1 MLLSP
6 RRLQS
11 RCFTLRECC
20 VCVEKLADRKD
31 PQSASEGKDLPYYG
45 INPTFT
51 FCDLIKT
58 VEWEFFPD
66 ANITWCV
73 NTDGNTGE
81 IASHTPRWSRR
92 CYPQQEASPLLPTLL
107 STVLPSFR
115 AFTNIA
121 YLNIRLKAQT
131 AQLDVC
137 TFFLMSW
144 RFRWFMQR
152 AETAGRLS
160 QTCIVFKTP
169 AKKKKDQAGC
179 FRINNSDS
187 YYHHQPV
194 DEASFHKNNLAFSLS
209 GAFLLSTPETLSR

>member
-11 RCFTLRECC
+11 RCFTLRERR
-20 VCVEKLADRKD
+20 VCVEKLADRRD
-31 PQSASEGKDLPYYG
+31 AQSASEGKDSPFHG
-45 INPTFT
+45 INSAFT
-51 FCDLIKT
+51 FRDLIKT

-81 IASHTPRWSRR
+81 IGSHTPKWSRC

-107 STVLPSFR
+107 STFLPSIC
-115 AFTNIA
+115 AITNLA

-137 TFFLMSW
+137 TFYLMSW

-160 QTCIVFKTP
+160 QTCIVFETP
-169 AKKKKDQAGC
+169 AKKQTKLD
-179 FRINNSDS
+179 
-187 YYHHQPV
+187 
-194 DEASFHKNNLAFSLS
+194 AS
-209 GAFLLSTPETLSR
+209 G